1 MKKFLKNKYL
11 LLIIIIVAL
20 GIIYFIIN
28 QSIDYYNSF
37 DNNIVTKDD
46 ALNVND
52 VLDNPDNKEKAIET
66 SENIK
71 EYPKEELEFVT
82 EGSDNSNNSSISQ
95 KTSNTIY
102 IYVTGE
108 VNNPG
113 VVTLT
118 DGCRIA
124 DAINAAGGTTSNADV
139 SKVNLVFLLED
150 GMKINIP
157 SGETLKKNPDFEYI
171 TTGSGDGTNSA
182 EADHYNSSHESNNKL
197 SSSTSHTTSDK
208 KNTSTVNINTATQTE
223 LETLPGIGPS
233 TALKIINYR
242 TENGEFSSI
251 EDIKKVS
258 GIGDAKF
265 ESIKKYI
272 KV

>member
-1 MKKFLKNKYL
+1 MKKIFKNKYL
-11 LLIIIIVAL
+11 LLTIIIVFL
-20 GIIYFIIN
+20 GILYFSINKAIDSYNLSNDNIIVA
-28 QSIDYYNSF
+28 
-37 DNNIVTKDD
+37 DNNIDSQE
-46 ALNVND
+46 
-52 VLDNPDNKEKAIET
+52 NKEVA
-66 SENIK
+66 ENLEI
-71 EYPKEELEFVT
+71 YPEEELNLIT
-82 EGSDNSNNSSISQ
+82 DDSDVSSVPESDS
-95 KTSNTIY
+95 KTIY
-102 IYVTGE
+102 VYVTGE

-182 EADHYNSSHESNNKL
+182 EADHYNSSYESNNKL
-197 SSSTSHTTSDK
+197 SSSTSHATSDK

-242 TENGEFSSI
+242 TENGKFSSI